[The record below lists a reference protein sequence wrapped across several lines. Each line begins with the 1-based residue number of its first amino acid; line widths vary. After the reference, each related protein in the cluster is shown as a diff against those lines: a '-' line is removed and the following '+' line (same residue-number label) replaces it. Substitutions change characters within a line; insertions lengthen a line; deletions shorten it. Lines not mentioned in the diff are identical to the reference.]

1 MVKTAGYSQFFTIA
15 VKYSLHR
22 INRVA
27 WATSINVVPSG
38 VFREAT
44 AWNIVQ
50 LVAQPFSTV
59 YHKREQDGFHRS
71 TGGLRPGR
79 HDDLDLP
86 WVD

>member
-44 AWNIVQ
+44 A
-50 LVAQPFSTV
+50 
-59 YHKREQDGFHRS
+59 
-71 TGGLRPGR
+71 
-79 HDDLDLP
+79 
-86 WVD
+86 